1 MTTASYV
8 RDCNMQGMETWEQVS
23 KQNKKINKNTQ
34 TQVEVEWHDLFQFTG
49 C

>member
-8 RDCNMQGMETWEQVS
+8 PVIAICKGMETWEQVS

-34 TQVEVEWHDLFQFTG
+34 TQVEVELA
-49 C
+49 